1 MRGQMVLS
9 CLAVTDLVFKD
20 TIDDGEVNVL
30 TSILNESSMLDKF
43 TDATSPGLVN
53 DPFVVLIVMDALW
66 VTTLCFILDI
76 NSSDI
81 ITLSAAGSR
90 RATQFCSST
99 LISIMGKEVSIAS
112 TV

>member
-1 MRGQMVLS
+1 
-9 CLAVTDLVFKD
+9 
-20 TIDDGEVNVL
+20 
-30 TSILNESSMLDKF
+30 MLDKF
-43 TDATSPGLVN
+43 TDFTSPGLVN
-53 DPFVVLIVMDALW
+53 DPFVVLIVIDAFW

-81 ITLSAAGSR
+81 ITLLAAGSQSECR